1 MMTSVFHSKAE
12 LVVIQMQD
20 YLMLDNHA
28 RMNTPSTLGGNWR
41 WRMKPNA
48 LTETV
53 KKEVQRYTIVGNRER
68 LK

>member
-1 MMTSVFHSKAE
+1 MMKSVFHSKAE

-20 YLMLDNHA
+20 YLKLDNHA
-28 RMNTPSTLGGNWR
+28 RMNTPSTLGGNWM

-53 KKEVQRYTIVGNRER
+53 KKEVRKYTSTSQRG
-68 LK
+68 